1 MVETNN
7 TTTGKTK
14 TTTAKTITTTKKTS
28 NVSTKTKTKEQLAL
42 QALKKK
48 QYRQRKREELAEQCR
63 IAGYNVVYKPLADKH
78 KAGSNSNN
86 GGLKP
91 HQHKQPPHEN
101 CRSFFIDNI
110 FKIEPELLVRVTRL
124 KDKLHL
130 SPVNSKDG
138 KQITIDSKKGNGP
151 CANVNYPSGWVD
163 YFGKEIKNDKGE
175 TISMEV
181 EGTRYI
187 KRAAYATGTGPGT
200 KGICK
205 T

>member
-1 MVETNN
+1 MTVEN
-7 TTTGKTK
+7 TK
-14 TTTAKTITTTKKTS
+14 TTNCKTITTSKKRS
-28 NVSTKTKTKEQLAL
+28 HVSTKTKEQLAL
-42 QALKKK
+42 QALKMK

-63 IAGYNVVYKPLADKH
+63 IAGYNVVYKPMSDNR
-78 KAGSNSNN
+78 KAVSNSNK
-86 GGLKP
+86 GELKP
-91 HQHKQPPHEN
+91 HQHKQPPHEY
-101 CRSFFIDNI
+101 CRSFFIDDI
-110 FKIEPELLVRVTRL
+110 FKIDPELLGCALRL
-124 KDKLHL
+124 NDKLHL

-151 CANVNYPSGWVD
+151 CANVNYPSTWVD

-175 TISMEV
+175 TISMQV

-187 KRAAYATGTGPGT
+187 KRAAYATGTGAGT